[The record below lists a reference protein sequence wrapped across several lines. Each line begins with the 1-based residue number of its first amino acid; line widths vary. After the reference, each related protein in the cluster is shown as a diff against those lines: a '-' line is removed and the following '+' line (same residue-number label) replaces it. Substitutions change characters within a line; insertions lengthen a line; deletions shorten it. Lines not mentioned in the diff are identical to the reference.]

1 MTRVPTLTA
10 ADQCQ
15 SCRGAGYC
23 ILEDRTGFRSLA
35 LCDDCTPQGPKP
47 SKYRNE
53 KTAVDGLKFDS
64 KAEADRWG
72 QLVVMQQAGLI
83 TNLRRQVAYPIDVNG
98 LRVCS
103 YVADHV
109 YEENGQTIVEDVKG
123 KPTPVYTLKKKLM
136 LAVYGIAIREYRKE

>member
-15 SCRGAGYC
+15 SCRGAGYR
-23 ILEDRTGFRSLA
+23 ILEDRTGYRSLA
-35 LCDDCTPQGPKP
+35 LCDDCTPSGPKP

-72 QLVVMQQAGLI
+72 QLVAMQQARAI
-83 TNLRRQVAYPIDVNG
+83 THLRRQVAYPIDVNG
-98 LRVCS
+98 LRICK
-103 YVADHV
+103 YVADFV
-109 YEENGQTIVEDVKG
+109 YQEAGQTVVEDVKG
-123 KPTPVYTLKKKLM
+123 KATPVYALKKKLM
-136 LAVYGIAIREYRKE
+136 LAVYGIAIREVRK